1 MGHLCDSVDSRLH
14 SYPAREGRAC
24 RRHLSL
30 HSPGPSGK
38 KQDVGGIGAAEWLYQ
53 YLVLTCPAKFHVGKI
68 CTLPFIVQIFG
79 EGNVKAETICDIL
92 TFLHPFI
99 KRNIFSNPISSLSPQ
114 PARGEVRVFIEG
126 GVSP

>member
-1 MGHLCDSVDSRLH
+1 MGHLCDSVDSRQWTGAAG
-14 SYPAREGRAC
+14 YTATQQGGAGGGGPADDTC
-24 RRHLSL
+24 RYIRLNQ
-30 HSPGPSGK
+30 GAK

-99 KRNIFSNPISSLSPQ
+99 KRNIFSNPISSLSP
-114 PARGEVRVFIEG
+114 GERCG
-126 GVSP
+126 YL